1 MPASWI
7 EIPYLKMLGITMV
20 ELLPVQQFDPHERN
34 YWGYMPLNFF
44 TPHRP
49 YAADPEHVRDEFRA
63 MVKALHAAD
72 IEVILDVVYNHTAE
86 GNETGPTYSFKGID
100 NATYYLTTGDPD
112 GRIAIIPDA
121 ATHSPAARAVSGRW
135 SSTA

>member
-1 MPASWI
+1 MH
-7 EIPYLKMLGITMV
+7 
-20 ELLPVQQFDPHERN
+20 QFDPHERN

-49 YAADPEHVRDEFRA
+49 YAADLEHARDEFRA

-86 GNETGPTYSFKGID
+86 GNQTGPTYSFKGID
-100 NATYYLTTGDPD
+100 NSTYYLTTAD
-112 GRIAIIPDA
+112 RATTLSAIIPVA
-121 ATHSPAARAVSGRW
+121 ETHSLANPAACGHW
-135 SSTA
+135 SWTA